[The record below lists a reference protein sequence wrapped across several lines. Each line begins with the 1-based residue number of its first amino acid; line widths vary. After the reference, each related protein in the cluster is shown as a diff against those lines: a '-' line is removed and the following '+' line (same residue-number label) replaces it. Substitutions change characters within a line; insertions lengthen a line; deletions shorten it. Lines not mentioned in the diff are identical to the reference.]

1 MSPGSPTGGQIL
13 VGILFVVAGCTGG
26 AVSAELVRRT
36 RNWLYLV
43 CVLGCGALV
52 AGVVGQRSPQVDSA
66 GNRLVQGPWDAGIS
80 IPVLNLQATP
90 VALGGVLA
98 ALVGVALVLFFEP
111 VPDPDRQRP
120 EPATRRLE
128 EDDTV

>member
-1 MSPGSPTGGQIL
+1 MSGSPTGPQIL
-13 VGILFVVAGCTGG
+13 IGMLVVLVGSIGG
-26 AVSAELVRRT
+26 AASVELARRS

-43 CVLGCGALV
+43 CALGCIALV
-52 AGVVGQRSPQVDSA
+52 CGVVGQRTPQLDTA

-111 VPDPDRQRP
+111 VPDPQEERREAVP
-120 EPATRRLE
+120 RRLE
-128 EDDTV
+128 EDDAV